1 MVRTLK
7 ELNDFKTAQN
17 CKRYPN
23 LPKSAVAKGGFK
35 DSNANE
41 LTKAILY
48 HFEEVLGGLAF
59 RVNNTGI
66 YDPRAKRFRSSHTRK
81 GIPDIIAVLHSVFIG
96 IEVKYGKDRMSP
108 HQKQMQKDIE
118 AAGGLYFV
126 AKTFE
131 QYTNTLHQL
140 LNEND

>member
-1 MVRTLK
+1 
-7 ELNDFKTAQN
+7 
-17 CKRYPN
+17 
-23 LPKSAVAKGGFK
+23 
-35 DSNANE
+35 
-41 LTKAILY
+41 
-48 HFEEVLGGLAF
+48 
-59 RVNNTGI
+59 
-66 YDPRAKRFRSSHTRK
+66 
-81 GIPDIIAVLHSVFIG
+81 
-96 IEVKYGKDRMSP
+96 MSP